1 MCQTPVY
8 VPTLESCERKL
19 HSWESG
25 LIVFSRGP
33 LPCLAF
39 ARRRRTGLGWAACAC
54 ACACWREA
62 LVV

>member
-54 ACACWREA
+54 ACWREA